1 MMQGEPVDHAA
12 PWQVEVLRNDLGSA
26 DEKVS
31 SIKLNGTPIGSCNPD
46 GGDYDCTFYNCPSG
60 SLTKT
65 TYTPT
70 GTTINVELVYTGHS
84 HDSCI
89 DCLLVTEACLQATRM
104 IVTATQAVGSAAERT
119 QWLTGQL

>member
-46 GGDYDCTFYNCPSG
+46 GGDYDCTFYNCASSNHQG
-60 SLTKT
+60 QSRLTKT

-70 GTTINVELVYTGHS
+70 GTTINVEMVYTGHS
-84 HDSCI
+84 HDSFI
-89 DCLLVTEACLQATRM
+89 DCLLVTKACLQATRM
-104 IVTATQAVGSAAERT
+104 IVTAT
-119 QWLTGQL
+119 

>member
-12 PWQVEVLRNDLGSA
+12 PWQVEVLRNDLGEA
-26 DEKVS
+26 NEKVT

-46 GGDYDCTFYNCPSG
+46 GGDYDCTFYNCASAL
-60 SLTKT
+60 SQT

-84 HDSCI
+84 HDSFI
-89 DCLLVTEACLQATRM
+89 DCLLVTKACLQATRM
-104 IVTATQAVGSAAERT
+104 VVTATQAVGSAAKRT
-119 QWLTGQL
+119 QWLAGQL